1 MSTKMHII
9 DMLVSAFLWQTR
21 VHFLAD
27 QNLYFAAVHL
37 CSSVNEVD
45 NVCYFI
51 KSLQGAMLFVIPK
64 RLVNKL
70 CRFYEMPVW
79 AAYKLRDV
87 RPFGTEKGSLTGSRF
102 SAVKAV
108 YRLIGH
114 HYAKDIKDGRSDSSV
129 CSVSC
134 SSSVCLLHASG
145 FFLFHTDPEELSCR
159 V

>member
-9 DMLVSAFLWQTR
+9 DMLVSVFLWQTR

-87 RPFGTEKGSLTGSRF
+87 RSFGTEKGSLTGSRF
-102 SAVKAV
+102 SAVNAV
-108 YRLIGH
+108 YRSICH
-114 HYAKDIKDGRSDSSV
+114 IFANDAKDDGTDYSVRSA
-129 CSVSC
+129 SC
-134 SSSVCLLHASG
+134 SYSVCLLHASG

-159 V
+159 E